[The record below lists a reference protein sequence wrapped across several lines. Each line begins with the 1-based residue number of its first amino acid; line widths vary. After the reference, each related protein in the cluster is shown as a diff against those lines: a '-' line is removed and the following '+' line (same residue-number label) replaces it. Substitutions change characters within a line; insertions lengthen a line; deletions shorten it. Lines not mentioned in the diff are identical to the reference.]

1 MTKTQFFQFEFKQ
14 VENDNGKLKIRGYAS
29 TPDIDRYNDIVDPK
43 AFENAMKVYMKNPI
57 ILLQHNSDKPLWVV
71 INYTLT
77 LKWLEVEVELSNDIE
92 NTFNL
97 INNKILKWFSIWYI
111 PKKWEYIVKWDTEI
125 RKIND
130 LDLIEISV
138 VSTPA
143 NPNSLFTLAKSIK
156 SFFDESLLNNNE
168 TMEIKEVINEE
179 VEKLQDITEKAGEN
193 PEFTEKLWEKEAEVT
208 TEVTNSQNEAVE
220 SKALVDM
227 EIKSLKDMI
236 ENQKE
241 EIKTLKE
248 SFVSKKDFDDT
259 FTVLQQIVKT
269 IWNLQNIVDKIP
281 QKKWLVALWLNT
293 WETKTNLGAKIDEAL
308 KQFTY

>member
-14 VENDNGKLKIRGYAS
+14 VENDNWKIKIRGYAS

-43 AFENAMKVYMKNPI
+43 AFENAMKGYMKNPI

-111 PKKWEYIVKWDTEI
+111 PKKWEYVIKWDTEI
-125 RKIND
+125 RKISD

-156 SFFDESLLNNNE
+156 SFFDENLLNNNE
-168 TMEIKEVINEE
+168 KMEIKEIINEAVDE
-179 VEKLQDITEKAGEN
+179 VIPAVEI
-193 PEFTEKLWEKEAEVT
+193 KEESDWK
-208 TEVTNSQNEAVE
+208 EEAVE
-220 SKALVDM
+220 SPAIVETPEVKTNEEA
-227 EIKSLKDMI
+227 EILKT
-236 ENQKE
+236 
-241 EIKTLKE
+241 EIKTLKDMFE
-248 SFVSKKDFDDT
+248 TQKNELEEYKKLLNWLYDN
-259 FTVLQQIVKT
+259 VLELSQKQIEVKSILDNT
-269 IWNLQNIVDKIP
+269 PIR
-281 QKKWLVALWLNT
+281 KWLASLGWIEKKRVDPLVSALM
-293 WETKTNLGAKIDEAL
+293 EAKNNI
-308 KQFTY
+308 